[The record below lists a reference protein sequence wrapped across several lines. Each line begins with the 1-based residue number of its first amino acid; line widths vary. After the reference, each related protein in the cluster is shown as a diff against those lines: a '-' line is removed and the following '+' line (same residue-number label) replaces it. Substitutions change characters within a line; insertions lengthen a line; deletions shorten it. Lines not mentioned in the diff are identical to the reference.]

1 MTTALLAKPA
11 ASGRAL
17 TSQRPDLGRRH
28 WLRHQLCCGAGLAAA
43 GPLSLLHAAPV
54 DAADSGAD
62 DSGPTLR
69 GDPAIGSPVTWPTV
83 TLLDGRPFKAA
94 QAGGEATVVVFFAT
108 TCPFCARHNVH
119 VQKLLDT
126 TRGLPLRVLG
136 VAHDRKVEHV
146 HTYLARRQLSF
157 PVSMDQ
163 APLHAALSRKPG
175 IPLTCVVDRQQRLR
189 EVIRGEMFEED
200 VLGLARWAQA

>member
-1 MTTALLAKPA
+1 MTTALLDGPA
-11 ASGRAL
+11 APDPASISGH
-17 TSQRPDLGRRH
+17 PDCSRRH
-28 WLRHQLCCGAGLAAA
+28 WLRHQLCCGVGLAAA
-43 GPLSLLHAAPV
+43 GPLGLAHAAPV
-54 DAADSGAD
+54 DAADPTAD
-62 DSGPTLR
+62 DNGQTLR
-69 GDPAIGSPVTWPTV
+69 GDPAIGARVTWPTV

-94 QAGGEATVVVFFAT
+94 QPGGEATVVVFFAT

-136 VAHDRKVEHV
+136 VAHDRQIDHV
-146 HTYLARRQLSF
+146 HTYLTRRQLSF